1 MSPEQILGSGKLW
14 KTLLHLFTVLLQ
26 LVQHYKEPQESV
38 ALSDNTNSVPLKH
51 QNKQSHLDTNG
62 TLSHLHVSNSLG
74 DVVPFRLSS
83 GDQIALSKLHR
94 LPKSGAPQGWCKSFL
109 S

>member
-1 MSPEQILGSGKLW
+1 MD
-14 KTLLHLFTVLLQ
+14 
-26 LVQHYKEPQESV
+26 KEPQESV
-38 ALSDNTNSVPLKH
+38 AISDNTNSVPLKH

-74 DVVPFRLSS
+74 DVVPFWLSS

-94 LPKSGAPQGWCKSFL
+94 LPKSGAPQLQVALCGKELWPHHQMF
-109 S
+109 